1 MIFLEYK
8 DLLKKFI
15 KFLIQF
21 AKRSL
26 NVNLRDLDKLMN
38 DINIEDYK
46 KYLEEYMFLKDVK
59 NFNL

>member
-1 MIFLEYK
+1 MIFLEDIK
-8 DLLKKFI
+8 ITKIKLKH
-15 KFLIQF
+15 
-21 AKRSL
+21 
-26 NVNLRDLDKLMN
+26 KLMN